1 MVRASHKGRVIHED
15 GASAPSS
22 FFDLAIRDTSYVCVR
37 KAERAR
43 ARVRETGLAATP
55 ELSRKT

>member
-22 FFDLAIRDTSYVCVR
+22 FFVPAIRDTSYVCVS
-37 KAERAR
+37 KPSNGAGVCAR
-43 ARVRETGLAATP
+43 ITTYNLTYRGA
-55 ELSRKT
+55 